1 MDKKNELVMYS
12 NLSTAMDKLE
22 EAQRNQYESNKNN
35 KNQPIDFGEKLESN
49 YKVEIIDMSNFSDS
63 GYQGYAYKEKDKN
76 EIIIVHRGSETP
88 NLSRLEETYKDW
100 GKTNGK
106 ILVDKIPE
114 QFYEAK
120 AFVDKIKNQYKNY
133 KIIQVGQSLGGGLSQ
148 MIGAL
153 EENKDIETITFN
165 AIGAKE
171 LEDKLREKYILSND
185 YSNIENYT
193 YKGELV
199 SKIKD
204 HFGNVYVSDKKDT
217 LNQRHSVEY
226 HYEDFRKYELKE
238 QNDNIHSVLDNI
250 LEKANTGYSLSK
262 EHLDLF
268 FNNQKDTSSIKD
280 KIQFA
285 PNKDITNP
293 NQKSKTKVFNIN
305 DLTFIVEEQYEFTDQ
320 EKEKYT
326 KQAIKETGS
335 IPSTIRV
342 FNIHEFNINSDEEFN
357 KFPKALSQLTRQ
369 LAN

>member
-1 MDKKNELVMYS
+1 MKKK
-12 NLSTAMDKLE
+12 LSKYAEISVAMDKINNEDIETIKENLKKDYNLE
-22 EAQRNQYESNKNN
+22 LIQKIE
-35 KNQPIDFGEKLESN
+35 L
-49 YKVEIIDMSNFSDS
+49 DS
-63 GYQGYAYKEKDKN
+63 GYQGYAYKKIDKN

-100 GKTNGK
+100 LKTDGK

-204 HFGNVYVSDKKDT
+204 HFGNVYEANTGKAEHP
-217 LNQRHSVEY
+217 HSIEVHEKGL
-226 HYEDFRKYELKE
+226 DYELKE
-238 QNDNIHSVLDNI
+238 QNGNIHSVLDNI
-250 LEKANTGYSLSK
+250 LEKANTGYSPSK

-268 FNNQKDTSSIKD
+268 FNNQKNTSSIKD

-285 PNKDITNP
+285 PNKDKTNP
-293 NQKSKTKVFNIN
+293 NQKSTTIIYPNS
-305 DLTFIVEEQYEFTDQ
+305 QYAT
-320 EKEKYT
+320 
-326 KQAIKETGS
+326 IK
-335 IPSTIRV
+335 
-342 FNIHEFNINSDEEFN
+342 
-357 KFPKALSQLTRQ
+357 K
-369 LAN
+369 